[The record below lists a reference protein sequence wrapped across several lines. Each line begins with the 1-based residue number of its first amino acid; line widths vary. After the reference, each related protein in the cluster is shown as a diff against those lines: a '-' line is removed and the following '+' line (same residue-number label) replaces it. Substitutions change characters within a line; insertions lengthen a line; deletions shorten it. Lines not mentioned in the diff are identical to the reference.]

1 MKQHR
6 YLPMT
11 EQDQTEMLRVVGVSS
26 IDDLFSDIPEA
37 IRYQGELPLSSRLD
51 ESLNPPLGRAGRTQ
65 RQYRH
70 TCQLPWRRNL

>member
-37 IRYQGELPLSSRLD
+37 IRYQGNCLSLLD
-51 ESLNPPLGRAGRTQ
+51 SMRKP
-65 RQYRH
+65 
-70 TCQLPWRRNL
+70 